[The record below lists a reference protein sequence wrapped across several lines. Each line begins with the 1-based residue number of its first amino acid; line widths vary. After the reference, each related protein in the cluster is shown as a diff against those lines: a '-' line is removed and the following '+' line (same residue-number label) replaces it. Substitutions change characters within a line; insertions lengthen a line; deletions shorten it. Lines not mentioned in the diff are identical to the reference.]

1 MSSVKDSLGNL
12 GTKLLL
18 YPINFIISIIIARY
32 LGPEDRGIYSYILV
46 ILSFLIPIISLGF
59 GAGVMYYISTGKYK
73 IKDVFVTVNII
84 SILIGMLAATV
95 IVLLWS
101 LNILGES
108 AKSFSLQNIFLLSGS
123 IIFTS
128 NYFFNTRILLGN
140 SNFKLLNIVDIFQSL
155 FNPFVILIF
164 VYLFSLRVNGIFI
177 SLFIANSILAIIL
190 ILFIKKHIGVRY
202 IWQKDFLTNAISYGL
217 KGWFGDMA
225 IKANVRLDQI
235 ILGAKV
241 SSYSLGIYSI
251 AVLLAELIWVIP
263 DSVGNVLFNRITK
276 IEKISERVHMTTRIA
291 RILLTLSFFVSLC
304 LLLLSYYLIIPYGYG
319 PDYYNS
325 LSVLIILIP
334 GSIMMIF
341 TKVATKLLSGSAMIA
356 KSSQIQIISAIVG
369 VALYIFLIPFF
380 GYYGAAIASSIAYI
394 VGALCSLYLM
404 KKYFSIS
411 FYDFAILRKDDM
423 IWTKNKILK
432 LVK

>member
-1 MSSVKDSLGNL
+1 MSSVKDSVGNL

-59 GAGVMYYISTGKYK
+59 GAGVMYYVSSKKYE
-73 IKDVFVTVNII
+73 IKDVFVSVNII
-84 SILIGMLAATV
+84 SILIGLLAAT
-95 IVLLWS
+95 IIFLLWS
-101 LNILGES
+101 LDFLGES
-108 AKSFSLQNIFLLSGS
+108 AKSFSLSNILLLCGS

-128 NYFFNTRILLGN
+128 NFFFNTRMLLGN
-140 SNFKLLNIVDIFQSL
+140 SNFKFLNLVDIFQSL
-155 FNPFVILIF
+155 FNPLMILIF
-164 VYLFSLRVNGIFI
+164 VYIFSLRVNGIFI
-177 SLFIANSILAIIL
+177 SLFIANTILAIIL
-190 ILFIKKHIGVRY
+190 ILFIIKQIEVRLG
-202 IWQKDFLTNAISYGL
+202 WNKDFLLKAISYGF

-235 ILGAKV
+235 ILGARV

-276 IEKISERVHMTTRIA
+276 IENVHDRVVMTTRIA
-291 RILLTLSFFVSLC
+291 RILLSLSIFVSLC
-304 LLLLSYYLIIPYGYG
+304 LLLLAYYFIIPYGYG
-319 PDYYNS
+319 SAYNNS
-325 LSVLIILIP
+325 FDVLVVLIP

-341 TKVATKLLSGSAMIA
+341 TKVTTKLLSGSAMIV
-356 KSSQIQIISAIVG
+356 KTSQIQIISSIVG
-369 VALYIFLIPFF
+369 VTLYIILIPLF
-380 GYYGAAIASSIAYI
+380 GYYGAAIASSIAYA
-394 VGALCSLYLM
+394 VGAFCSLYFL

-423 IWTKNKILK
+423 NWTKDKILK
-432 LVK
+432 LIK

>member
-59 GAGVMYYISTGKYK
+59 GAGVMYYISSRKYE
-73 IKDVFVTVNII
+73 IKDVFVSVNII
-84 SILIGMLAATV
+84 SILIGMFAATMV
-95 IVLLWS
+95 FLLWF
-101 LNILGES
+101 LDVLGES
-108 AKSFSLQNIFLLSGS
+108 AKAFSLPNIFLLCGS

-128 NYFFNTRILLGN
+128 NFFFNTRMLLGN

-155 FNPFVILIF
+155 FNPLMVLIF

-190 ILFIKKHIGVRY
+190 ILFIKKQVGVRFT
-202 IWQKDFLTNAISYGL
+202 WQKDFLIKAISYGF

-241 SSYSLGIYSI
+241 SPYSLGIYSI

-276 IEKISERVHMTTRIA
+276 IENVHDRVGITTRIA
-291 RILLTLSFFVSLC
+291 RILLSLSIFVSLC
-304 LLLLSYYLIIPYGYG
+304 LLVTSYYFIIPFGYG
-319 PDYYNS
+319 SAYNNS
-325 LSVLIILIP
+325 FDVLMVLIP

-341 TKVATKLLSGSAMIA
+341 TKVTTKLLSGSAMIA

-369 VALYIFLIPFF
+369 VTLYIILIPFF

-394 VGALCSLYLM
+394 VGALYSLYLM

-432 LVK
+432 LLK